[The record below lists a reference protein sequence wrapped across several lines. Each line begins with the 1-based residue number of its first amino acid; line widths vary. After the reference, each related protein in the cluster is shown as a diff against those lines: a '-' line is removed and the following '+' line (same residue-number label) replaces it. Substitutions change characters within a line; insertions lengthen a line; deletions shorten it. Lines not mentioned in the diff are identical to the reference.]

1 LIKYQI
7 GLILH
12 ELVNYYILATAGRSL
27 DIQGVNGCETLL
39 AKGAVVN
46 PWSFVFYVISEL
58 VLSPWFSVESRR
70 LWWFWTEGY

>member
-1 LIKYQI
+1 MIKYQI
-7 GLILH
+7 WLILH

-39 AKGAVVN
+39 AKDAVVN

-58 VLSPWFSVESRR
+58 VLSLWFAVESRR
-70 LWWFWTEGY
+70 LWWYWTEGY